1 MIDVN
6 NFNAEVNYLLCK
18 DTYPC
23 MYLSLKVL
31 ELLYLLVRYGYYSNS
46 EDINALMPSLI
57 TLLNG
62 EKDKPFPGANDTQSI
77 PFRMVNTMI
86 NICIT

>member
-6 NFNAEVNYLLCK
+6 NFNAKVNYLLCK

-46 EDINALMPSLI
+46 EDISALMPSLI

-62 EKDKPFPGANDTQSI
+62 EKDKPFPDANDEESKS
-77 PFRMVNTMI
+77 FRMVNAMI
-86 NICIT
+86 NVCIT

>member
-1 MIDVN
+1 
-6 NFNAEVNYLLCK
+6 
-18 DTYPC
+18 

-62 EKDKPFPGANDTQSI
+62 KKDKPFRGANDEQSES
-77 PFRMVNTMI
+77 FRTVNTMI
-86 NICIT
+86 NVCIT